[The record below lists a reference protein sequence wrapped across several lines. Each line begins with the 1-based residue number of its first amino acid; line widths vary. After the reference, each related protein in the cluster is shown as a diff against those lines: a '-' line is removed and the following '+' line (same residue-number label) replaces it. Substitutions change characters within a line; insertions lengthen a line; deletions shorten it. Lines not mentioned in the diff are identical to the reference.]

1 MRNSASP
8 TCRAAGTTRHDCPGQ
23 ERVAYLSARFLE
35 SRNAAASCAA
45 WSGRRPSK
53 RNLVVHFAALAG
65 AGHGRLLLACRG
77 AGGTEIGAIIRAG
90 LAAALAGPVEHG
102 ELGVEVLQHHF
113 GRVLVLAGLVLP
125 FAGLQLALEIDLR
138 ALLQILL
145 GDPAKPLAE
154 NHHAVPLGPLAAL
167 AGGLVA
173 PALRGGDAQIRDRAA
188 VLGAPDLGILAQI
201 ADQDHLVDRTC
212 HDLLLLNRPNAL
224 VTRTLGTS
232 GNPSRHCHRRHPA
245 FPQVGAAGRMA
256 GPCSLLVLA
265 C

>member
-145 GDPAKPLAE
+145 GDPASPSLKITTRCHSVLSRRSP
-154 NHHAVPLGPLAAL
+154 VAL
-167 AGGLVA
+167 SRQLSEVA
-173 PALRGGDAQIRDRAA
+173 TLKFAIGRPSWVRLISGSLPRLPTRITLLTEPAMIFSCSIAQM
-188 VLGAPDLGILAQI
+188 
-201 ADQDHLVDRTC
+201 
-212 HDLLLLNRPNAL
+212 
-224 VTRTLGTS
+224 
-232 GNPSRHCHRRHPA
+232 PSSQEP
-245 FPQVGAAGRMA
+245 
-256 GPCSLLVLA
+256 
-265 C
+265 